1 MQKYR
6 VFNVLNHAHKL
17 KIAVKLL
24 QYQGHHS
31 VLSLHI
37 IKSLGPLPFA
47 KVAKIQL
54 THKMLH

>member
-24 QYQGHHS
+24 PYQGHHS
-31 VLSLHI
+31 GLSLHI
-37 IKSLGPLPFA
+37 IISLGPAPFA
-47 KVAKIQL
+47 NDAKIQL
-54 THKMLH
+54 THIAVV